1 MTPFLAASCSI
12 FAPEAGSRLT
22 IIRTLILS
30 ASICRAM
37 VCILLAEPPAFWM
50 LQSRLYFAQSA
61 LSAVGS
67 AVTQRGEDVVSG
79 RMIPTFAP
87 LPSTVPL
94 AEELDS
100 LAEAEEDDEAELLS
114 EPLEL
119 LLSSDEPQAVRDI
132 AAAIPSTAS
141 DTLVLPMRCGPFR
154 GGAASGD
161 LRCCSPMRSDCCG
174 REHIAVTAV
183 TARSDT
189 NSLRNSWQVGRA
201 PATSPGKTVTGHGHG
216 HGQRAPRRC
225 SSPSWLSR
233 TKA

>member
-87 LPSTVPL
+87 LPSMVPL
-94 AEELDS
+94 ADELDWLS
-100 LAEAEEDDEAELLS
+100 EEEAEDDEDD
-114 EPLEL
+114 EPEL
-119 LLSSDEPQAVRDI
+119 LLSLEEPQAVRDI
-132 AAAIPSTAS
+132 AAATPSTAS
-141 DTLVLPMRCGPFR
+141 DTLVLPIRCSPFA
-154 GGAASGD
+154 GGAASVD
-161 LRCCSPMRSDCCG
+161 LRCCSPVRSGLLCARTYRCDG
-174 REHIAVTAV
+174 GYTDVRNQFVTQKVA
-183 TARSDT
+183 
-189 NSLRNSWQVGRA
+189 VGRA
-201 PATSPGKTVTGHGHG
+201 SRDIGGKTVSGR
-216 HGQRAPRRC
+216 RAGARGP
-225 SSPSWLSR
+225 
-233 TKA
+233 AG